1 MPRRLSL
8 VVFPAL
14 FSIIAA
20 GAAEELKDMAGSTIV
35 AAGRLEAVECPGAGL
50 YDCSGWPANL
60 YRFEGQDVC
69 LSIELG
75 CDYSCDGILSEKGSM
90 QSILVSGS
98 YRDHIR
104 KVEGAQVSCPR

>member
-14 FSIIAA
+14 FSIAA

-75 CDYSCDGILSEKGSM
+75 CDYSCDGILSEKGST

>member
-1 MPRRLSL
+1 MPCRLSL

-14 FSIIAA
+14 FSIAA

-35 AAGRLEAVECPGAGL
+35 VAGRLEAVECPGAGL
-50 YDCSGWPANL
+50 YDCAGWPANL

-69 LSIELG
+69 LSIEAG
-75 CDYSCDGILSEKGSM
+75 CDYSCDGILSEKGGT

-104 KVEGAQVSCPR
+104 KVEGTQVSCPR